1 MCVPHAFLQ
10 FCHSLVAY
18 EVAQYLVGIGQGSSR
33 TFTCYHVAVLLIQM
47 ASILGVGSKVL
58 FKTRIAGSLLA
69 VEDAR
74 ACQYH
79 RGSTDGTYALAGLV
93 MSDERLSHALV
104 LVEMSAAWHS
114 SRQQEHVCIAEVL
127 HVLKAQVGFQCY
139 AMRSFYPFAARNAYG
154 LDVYTTSA
162 KYVYRSQTF
171 DFLEAIGKKFVYLCH
186 NFMFF
191 LSDYSIYIITFAKV
205 TIIIEMTKQMAE
217 QHLKFAIFGNEYQAK
232 KSVSIE
238 TILAFLE
245 KKKAEIYVE
254 NAYYDFL
261 VRDLQLDVKVAGVFE
276 DYNFDVDYVISMGGD
291 GTFLKAASKVGA
303 KGTPI
308 IGINMGRLGF
318 LADVLPS
325 EIETA
330 LDSLYA
336 GECQIEEHA
345 VIQVEARGGVL
356 AGNPFALNDIA
367 VLKRDDASMISIRTH
382 VDGEFLVTYQADGL
396 IVTTPTGS
404 TAYNLS
410 NGGPIIIPQSGSLCL
425 TPVAP
430 HSLNIR
436 PIVINDTAEIQLDI
450 ESRSHNYLVAIDGRS
465 ERMTEETSLVIRK
478 AAHSIKIVKQRNQRY
493 FSTLREKLMWGADQR
508 ER

>member
-1 MCVPHAFLQ
+1 
-10 FCHSLVAY
+10 
-18 EVAQYLVGIGQGSSR
+18 
-33 TFTCYHVAVLLIQM
+33 
-47 ASILGVGSKVL
+47 
-58 FKTRIAGSLLA
+58 
-69 VEDAR
+69 
-74 ACQYH
+74 
-79 RGSTDGTYALAGLV
+79 
-93 MSDERLSHALV
+93 
-104 LVEMSAAWHS
+104 
-114 SRQQEHVCIAEVL
+114 
-127 HVLKAQVGFQCY
+127 
-139 AMRSFYPFAARNAYG
+139 
-154 LDVYTTSA
+154 
-162 KYVYRSQTF
+162 
-171 DFLEAIGKKFVYLCH
+171 
-186 NFMFF
+186 
-191 LSDYSIYIITFAKV
+191 
-205 TIIIEMTKQMAE
+205 MAE

-232 KSVSIE
+232 KSASIE
-238 TILAFLE
+238 IILNYLD
-245 KKKAEIYVE
+245 KRGAEVYVE
-254 NAYYDFL
+254 STYYDFL
-261 VRDLQLDVKVAGVFE
+261 TRDQHLKLNVAGVFE

-291 GTFLKAASKVGA
+291 GTFLKAASRVGA

-325 EIETA
+325 EIESA

-345 VIQVEARGGVL
+345 VIQVEAKGGVL

-367 VLKRDDASMISIRTH
+367 VLKRDDASMISIRTM

-396 IVTTPTGS
+396 IVSTPTGS

-436 PIVINDTAEIQLDI
+436 AIVIPDTAEITLDI

-465 ERMTEETSLVIRK
+465 EGMTEETRLVIRR

-508 ER
+508 AR

>member
-1 MCVPHAFLQ
+1 
-10 FCHSLVAY
+10 
-18 EVAQYLVGIGQGSSR
+18 
-33 TFTCYHVAVLLIQM
+33 
-47 ASILGVGSKVL
+47 
-58 FKTRIAGSLLA
+58 
-69 VEDAR
+69 
-74 ACQYH
+74 
-79 RGSTDGTYALAGLV
+79 
-93 MSDERLSHALV
+93 
-104 LVEMSAAWHS
+104 
-114 SRQQEHVCIAEVL
+114 
-127 HVLKAQVGFQCY
+127 
-139 AMRSFYPFAARNAYG
+139 
-154 LDVYTTSA
+154 
-162 KYVYRSQTF
+162 
-171 DFLEAIGKKFVYLCH
+171 
-186 NFMFF
+186 
-191 LSDYSIYIITFAKV
+191 
-205 TIIIEMTKQMAE
+205 MAE

-232 KSVSIE
+232 KSASIE
-238 TILAFLE
+238 IILNYLD
-245 KKKAEIYVE
+245 KRGAEVYVE
-254 NAYYDFL
+254 STYYDFL
-261 VRDLQLDVKVAGVFE
+261 TREQHLKLNVAGVFE

-291 GTFLKAASKVGA
+291 GTFLKAASRVGA

-325 EIETA
+325 EIEPA

-345 VIQVEARGGVL
+345 VIQVEPKGGVL

-367 VLKRDDASMISIRTH
+367 VLKRDDASMISIRTM

-396 IVTTPTGS
+396 IVSTPTGS

-436 PIVINDTAEIQLDI
+436 PIVINDTAEITLDI

-465 ERMTEETSLVIRK
+465 ERMTEETRLVIRR

>member
-1 MCVPHAFLQ
+1 
-10 FCHSLVAY
+10 
-18 EVAQYLVGIGQGSSR
+18 
-33 TFTCYHVAVLLIQM
+33 
-47 ASILGVGSKVL
+47 
-58 FKTRIAGSLLA
+58 
-69 VEDAR
+69 
-74 ACQYH
+74 
-79 RGSTDGTYALAGLV
+79 
-93 MSDERLSHALV
+93 
-104 LVEMSAAWHS
+104 
-114 SRQQEHVCIAEVL
+114 
-127 HVLKAQVGFQCY
+127 
-139 AMRSFYPFAARNAYG
+139 
-154 LDVYTTSA
+154 
-162 KYVYRSQTF
+162 
-171 DFLEAIGKKFVYLCH
+171 
-186 NFMFF
+186 
-191 LSDYSIYIITFAKV
+191 
-205 TIIIEMTKQMAE
+205 MTKQMAE

-245 KKKAEIYVE
+245 KKEAEIYVE

-261 VRDLQLDVKVAGVFE
+261 VRDLHLDVKVAGVFE

-465 ERMTEETSLVIRK
+465 ERMTEETSLGIRK

>member
-1 MCVPHAFLQ
+1 
-10 FCHSLVAY
+10 
-18 EVAQYLVGIGQGSSR
+18 
-33 TFTCYHVAVLLIQM
+33 
-47 ASILGVGSKVL
+47 
-58 FKTRIAGSLLA
+58 
-69 VEDAR
+69 
-74 ACQYH
+74 
-79 RGSTDGTYALAGLV
+79 
-93 MSDERLSHALV
+93 
-104 LVEMSAAWHS
+104 
-114 SRQQEHVCIAEVL
+114 
-127 HVLKAQVGFQCY
+127 
-139 AMRSFYPFAARNAYG
+139 
-154 LDVYTTSA
+154 
-162 KYVYRSQTF
+162 
-171 DFLEAIGKKFVYLCH
+171 
-186 NFMFF
+186 
-191 LSDYSIYIITFAKV
+191 
-205 TIIIEMTKQMAE
+205 MTKQMAE

-261 VRDLQLDVKVAGVFE
+261 VRDLHLNVKVAGVFE

-465 ERMTEETSLVIRK
+465 ERMTEETSLFIRK